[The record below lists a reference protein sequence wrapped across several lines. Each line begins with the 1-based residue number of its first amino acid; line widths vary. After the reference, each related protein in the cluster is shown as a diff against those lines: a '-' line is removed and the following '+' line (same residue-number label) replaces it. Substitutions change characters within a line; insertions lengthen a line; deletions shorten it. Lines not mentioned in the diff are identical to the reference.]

1 MTSARAFIVRHP
13 VPLYFGL
20 TFGISWGGALIAIG
34 GGGGIS
40 WPVAADPRF
49 AYAVLAMLA
58 GPSITGLL
66 LTALVGGKA
75 GLRDLLCRTLRARVA
90 RRWHA
95 VALLAAPLL
104 WFATL
109 AALSSISPAFLPGII
124 VSTDR
129 MELVLFG
136 IAVALGAGVFE
147 EIGWT
152 GFAIPHVR
160 QRYGV
165 LATGLIVGVSW
176 GAWHLLTNV
185 FWAVGATAGELP
197 LSIFVPASVIG
208 ALIGYLAAFRV
219 LMVWLYERTGS
230 VLLAI
235 VMHAS
240 LTASVLILDPAGL
253 SGAALL
259 TYTSALAAVVWAA
272 VVFVGARYGWHVAQP
287 PLREVRRA
295 A

>member
-1 MTSARAFIVRHP
+1 MTSARAFLVRHP
-13 VPLYFGL
+13 VPVYFGL
-20 TFGISWGGALIAIG
+20 TFGISWGGAVVAIG
-34 GGGGIS
+34 SGGGIS
-40 WPVAADPRF
+40 WPVAVDPRF

-58 GPSITGLL
+58 GPSITGIL

-75 GLRDLLCRTLRARVA
+75 GVRDLLCRTLRARVA
-90 RRWHA
+90 RPWQA
-95 VALLAAPLL
+95 VALFTAPLL
-104 WFATL
+104 WIATL

-124 VSTDR
+124 TATDR
-129 MELVLFG
+129 MELVRFG
-136 IAVALGAGVFE
+136 IAVGLGAGVFE

-152 GFAIPHVR
+152 GFAVPHVR

-165 LATGLIVGVSW
+165 VATGLIVGVLW
-176 GAWHLLTNV
+176 GAWHLITNV

-197 LSIFVPASVIG
+197 LSIFVPASVVG
-208 ALIGYLAAFRV
+208 VLIGYLAAYRV

-230 VLLAI
+230 VLLAM

-259 TYTSALAAVVWAA
+259 AYTLALAAVVWAA
-272 VVFVGARYGWHVAQP
+272 VAFVGARYGWDLARP